1 MIKGHLPSLLLHISP
16 KKTQSKNRNSLLKVT
31 LKNSF
36 KVYPAN
42 NNTAVSHFSPLLQ
55 ATTFYTY
62 FQSLM
67 FCSEPLCFADKCVPS
82 PNGKMCNLLFIQ
94 AILFLTMTKY
104 LLYVMLYCVTNE
116 NITFELYICILRSLK
131 LAPFLI

>member
-1 MIKGHLPSLLLHISP
+1 MNKGHLPSLPLHISP
-16 KKTQSKNRNSLLKVT
+16 KKTQSKNRNSLLKVI

-42 NNTAVSHFSPLLQ
+42 NNTSVSHFSPLLQ
-55 ATTFYTY
+55 ATTFHSY

-67 FCSEPLCFADKCVPS
+67 FSSEPLCFADKCVPS